1 MKRIFV
7 LLIFAFLAACLPS
20 YADTLTADEAKAV
33 AEKFF
38 GIGVKGTKS
47 SSATLSLVRGKASGA
62 TGSSFSGAT
71 KSSADS
77 AEPSFY
83 VFNRSTGGYV
93 IISAESG
100 YHPVLGYSL
109 TESFSFEDLPDGMQW
124 LLDIL
129 DGSIIDVRRSG
140 AEGGSGIDREWEHIG
155 SALAGAGSTAT
166 LATAEWGQDAPY
178 NDQCPM
184 VTGESSLAVTG
195 CVATATAILMH
206 WQANHRSNVP
216 DRPEYVT
223 VPAYSYTKNGTS
235 ISIPARNLSGRVYDF
250 SAMPYSDD
258 DMQNASS
265 TVKRNVADLMSD
277 LGHAYKMQYG
287 KSSGTQSSL
296 AVYTLGT
303 YFKYRKD
310 NRTEMYENYS
320 EAEWFAKIKDSI
332 DNGNP
337 VFYAGQEQWMGINMG
352 GHCFLIDGYDEANN
366 LIRFNYGWNGLYHDS
381 FLRLGNQ
388 YAYSQEAV
396 FNLVPNTDGSSQAF
410 PPARISFA
418 KNGSYSGLIASD
430 EIAPGKS
437 VDIKVGF
444 LANSGPEV
452 KKFYLRLVHVSAA
465 TGVRTPFN
473 IYADYSDG
481 LAPGYMVGYTFP
493 GISVS
498 SSQFKL
504 GDYIAAEYSEDYP
517 SSLYSVKTWVP
528 LDSTPLYG
536 EVVTRLPVIP
546 IPFLDIPESGSVGV
560 KYELKLVNCDQPWAY
575 DTKWSWSSE
584 QASASAVI
592 AAGGTNNHHYITF
605 SKAGTYVVKAE
616 IGSGSGKENI
626 RAVIEIK

>member
-7 LLIFAFLAACLPS
+7 LLICAFLAACLPS
-20 YADTLTADEAKAV
+20 YADTLTVDEAKAA
-33 AEKFF
+33 AERFF
-38 GIGVKGTKS
+38 GIGGKATKS
-47 SSATLSLVRGKASGA
+47 SSATLSLVRGKASG
-62 TGSSFSGAT
+62 ST

-140 AEGGSGIDREWEHIG
+140 AEGGSGVDREWERIG

-166 LATAEWGQDAPY
+166 LETAEWGQRAPY
-178 NDQCPM
+178 NDQCPT
-184 VTGESSLAVTG
+184 VTGESLRAVTG

-223 VPAYSYTKNGTS
+223 VPAYSYTKGGTS
-235 ISIPARNLSGRVYDF
+235 VSIPARSLSGRVYDF

-258 DMQNASS
+258 DMKNASS

-277 LGHAYKMQYG
+277 LGHAYKMQYSSG
-287 KSSGTQSSL
+287 GSGTQSSL

-303 YFKYRKD
+303 YFKYRRD

-320 EAEWFAKIKDSI
+320 ESEWFAKIKDSI

-337 VFYAGQEQWMGINMG
+337 VFYAGQSGSG
-352 GHCFLIDGYDEANN
+352 GHCFLIDGYDGANN

-388 YAYSQEAV
+388 YASSQDAV
-396 FNLVPNTDGSSQAF
+396 FNLVPNTDGSSQDF
-410 PPARISFA
+410 PPARLYFER
-418 KNGSYSGLIASD
+418 NGEFSGLKASD

-444 LANSGPEV
+444 LASTGPEV
-452 KKFYLRLVHVSAA
+452 KKFYMRLVHVSAA
-465 TGVRTPFN
+465 TGARTPFYIHAN
-473 IYADYSDG
+473 YSDG

-498 SSQFKL
+498 SSQFNL

-517 SSLYSVKTWVP
+517 ASYYSVQTWVP
-528 LDSTPLYG
+528 LDSAPLYG
-536 EVVTRLPVIP
+536 DVVTRLPVIP

-575 DTKWSWSSE
+575 STTWSWSSE
-584 QASASAVI
+584 QEGAAAVI
-592 AAGGTNNHHYITF
+592 AAGGTDNHHYITF

>member
-1 MKRIFV
+1 MKKSIF
-7 LLIFAFLAACLPS
+7 LLILAVFIFCQRSA
-20 YADTLTADEAKAV
+20 AETLSLDEAKAA

-47 SSATLSLVRGKASGA
+47 SSATLSLVRGKA
-62 TGSSFSGAT
+62 SGAT

-100 YHPVLGYSL
+100 YHPVLGYALS
-109 TESFSFEDLPDGMQW
+109 ESFSFEDLPDGMQW

-129 DGSIIDVRRSG
+129 EESILDVRRSG
-140 AEGGSGIDREWEHIG
+140 TEGGSGIDREWERIG
-155 SALAGAGSTAT
+155 SALVGAGSTAT
-166 LATAEWGQDAPY
+166 LETAEWGQDAPY
-178 NDQCPM
+178 NDQCPT
-184 VTGESSLAVTG
+184 VTGESSRALTG

-216 DRPEYVT
+216 DRPEYVST
-223 VPAYSYTKNGTS
+223 PSYTYDNDGTNVT
-235 ISIPARNLSGRVYDF
+235 IPARSLSGRVYDF
-250 SAMPYSDD
+250 SAMPYSDE

-277 LGHAYKMQYG
+277 LGHAYKMQYSSG
-287 KSSGTQSSL
+287 GSGTQSAL

-320 EAEWFAKIKDSI
+320 ESEWFAKIKNSI

-337 VFYAGQEQWMGINMG
+337 VFYSGQSYSLFGGG

-366 LIRFNYGWNGLYHDS
+366 LIRFNYGWNGDYHDS
-381 FLRLGNQ
+381 FLRLGNR
-388 YAYSQEAV
+388 YANSQEAV
-396 FNLVPNTDGSSQAF
+396 FNLIPNTDGSSQAY
-410 PPARISFA
+410 PPSLIYFA

-430 EIAPGKS
+430 GIAPGKS
-437 VDIKVGF
+437 VDIKVGY

-473 IYADYSDG
+473 IYADYSAG
-481 LAPGYMVGYTFP
+481 LAPGYMIAYTFP

-498 SSQFKL
+498 STQFNL
-504 GDYIAAEYSEDYP
+504 GDYIGAEYSEDYP
-517 SSLYSVKTWVP
+517 TSYYSVKTWVP
-528 LDSTPLYG
+528 LDSAPLYG

-560 KYELKLVNCDQPWAY
+560 KYELKLVNCDKPWAY

-584 QASASAVI
+584 QAGASAVI

-605 SKAGTYVVKAE
+605 SKAGTYIVKAE